1 MFSASKEE
9 TGTTYNFYGSID
21 TVGNV
26 GGNGNSSRIG
36 NEKILSKNERSS
48 LRNEFSLD
56 SKRSTDQSRQ
66 ATKRIKKDI
75 PKTHDGY
82 ETGLIN
88 LWGEDTL
95 WQLRQFVRIGEIEDH
110 HIQNMA
116 TTMGVK
122 RTYNENCKK
131 IDLVETF
138 ERMLRDW
145 FNQNLFELEPTEA
158 KDKLVNVLIDGRCT
172 KRIVKTIQSLC
183 YYK

>member
-1 MFSASKEE
+1 M
-9 TGTTYNFYGSID
+9 NFVSLL
-21 TVGNV
+21 
-26 GGNGNSSRIG
+26 SSY
-36 NEKILSKNERSS
+36 
-48 LRNEFSLD
+48 FSLEEIRPAAV
-56 SKRSTDQSRQ
+56 RSTE
-66 ATKRIKKDI
+66 DI
-75 PKTHDGY
+75 PEPEHY
-82 ETGLIN
+82 ETGLTN

-95 WQLRQFVRIGEIEDH
+95 WQLRQFVRNGEIEDH

-158 KDKLVNVLIDGRCT
+158 KDKLVNVLIDGRC
-172 KRIVKTIQSLC
+172 K
-183 YYK
+183 